1 MTWQK
6 YFGKGKKLR
15 YLCQDET
22 RLGLKTLTGKLITAR
37 GVKPVAPILW
47 KRENFWLYGIVEPL
61 SGWNFCQ
68 EYAHLNGE
76 YFQQF
81 IDALSL
87 QLGEDI
93 ALIHMDR
100 AGAHIT
106 NELSWPENLIP
117 VCQPSHSPELNPIER
132 VWEYIKQELVGEV
145 FTTLEQLRERLKQ
158 VLEKITPEQISSLSS
173 YKFILEALFYAASY

>member
-1 MTWQK
+1 M
-6 YFGKGKKLR
+6 
-15 YLCQDET
+15 
-22 RLGLKTLTGKLITAR
+22 A
-37 GVKPVAPILW
+37 
-47 KRENFWLYGIVEPL
+47 GIFAKNMR
-61 SGWNFCQ
+61 S
-68 EYAHLNGE
+68 LNGE
-76 YFQQF
+76 DFQKF

-93 ALIHMDR
+93 AIIHMDR
-100 AGAHIT
+100 ARAHTT
-106 NELSWPENLIP
+106 NELDWPENLIP

-132 VWEYIKQELVGEV
+132 VWEYIKKELVGEV

>member
-1 MTWQK
+1 VAGIFD
-6 YFGKGKKLR
+6 FG
-15 YLCQDET
+15 
-22 RLGLKTLTGKLITAR
+22 
-37 GVKPVAPILW
+37 
-47 KRENFWLYGIVEPL
+47 
-61 SGWNFCQ
+61 
-68 EYAHLNGE
+68 YAHLNGE
-76 YFQQF
+76 DFQQF

-93 ALIHMDR
+93 ALIHMAQ

-106 NELSWPENLIP
+106 AELSWPENLIP

-132 VWEYIKQELVGEV
+132 VWEYIKQQLVGEV
-145 FTTLEQLRERLKQ
+145 FTTLDQLRERLKQ

>member
-1 MTWQK
+1 MAGI
-6 YFGKGKKLR
+6 FANN
-15 YLCQDET
+15 T
-22 RLGLKTLTGKLITAR
+22 R
-37 GVKPVAPILW
+37 
-47 KRENFWLYGIVEPL
+47 
-61 SGWNFCQ
+61 S
-68 EYAHLNGE
+68 LNGE
-76 YFQQF
+76 DFQKF

-93 ALIHMDR
+93 AIIHMDR
-100 AGAHIT
+100 AGAHTT

-132 VWEYIKQELVGEV
+132 VWEYIKKELVGEV

-158 VLEKITPEQISSLSS
+158 VLEKITPEQISLLSS

>member
-1 MTWQK
+1 MQ
-6 YFGKGKKLR
+6 
-15 YLCQDET
+15 
-22 RLGLKTLTGKLITAR
+22 
-37 GVKPVAPILW
+37 
-47 KRENFWLYGIVEPL
+47 RENFWLYGVVEPL
-61 SGWNFCQ
+61 SGWHFCQ

-76 YFQQF
+76 DFQQF

-93 ALIHMDR
+93 ALIHMEQ

-106 NELSWPENLIP
+106 NELERPENLIP

-132 VWEYIKQELVGEV
+132 VWEYIKQQLVGEV
-145 FTTLEQLRERLKQ
+145 FTTLDQLRERLKQ
-158 VLEKITPEQISSLSS
+158 VIEKITPEQISSLSS

>member
-1 MTWQK
+1 
-6 YFGKGKKLR
+6 LR
-15 YLCQDET
+15 
-22 RLGLKTLTGKLITAR
+22 
-37 GVKPVAPILW
+37 
-47 KRENFWLYGIVEPL
+47 
-61 SGWNFCQ
+61 GWHFCQ

-76 YFQQF
+76 DFQQF
-81 IDALSL
+81 IEALSL

-158 VLEKITPEQISSLSS
+158 VLEKITLSKLVRCHLTSLFLKPYSMQLHIKLVLLTAVIVPHL
-173 YKFILEALFYAASY
+173 YEKGYRRFAKQFVK